1 MHFMTLP
8 DMMLLC
14 MCTEGDFKGGSK
26 RGHSLGLWEKTQ
38 LMCNCYED
46 EINEDELMLTFH

>member
-1 MHFMTLP
+1 MTLP